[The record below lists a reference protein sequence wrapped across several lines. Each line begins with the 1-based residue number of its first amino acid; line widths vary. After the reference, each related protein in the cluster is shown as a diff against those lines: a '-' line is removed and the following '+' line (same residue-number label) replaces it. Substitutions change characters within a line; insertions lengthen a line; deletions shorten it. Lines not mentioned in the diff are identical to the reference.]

1 MKKYICCFI
10 LVFSMIMVSCSS
22 IEVLTYDQLCPAEVN
37 FPYQIK
43 NIGVVNNMPSRSVPK
58 GNIIA
63 LGELEGYGKMVTEEL
78 AGCLADSRYF
88 NQVIICDS
96 ALQSTGYTEP
106 LSAEESA
113 DLASMLGVDMLV
125 SFERFRMNIEKTEY
139 YHPDWQISIPVLKV
153 RLLPIVRLYVPGRE
167 QALITLSKSD
177 TLYFDLS
184 SRISEKELMQEASK
198 HVASV
203 MANKIVPYW
212 ETTNRIYFDGGGV
225 EMRDAGV
232 YVNEGNWNEAREL
245 WIQLYER
252 YKKGNIKFRAAF
264 NISLSYEMTGEIDKA
279 IEWLS
284 KASELV
290 TAGSEEDKILK
301 FYKTQLV
308 ERASVFNKLSIQMN
322 RFKDDF

>member
-1 MKKYICCFI
+1 MKKYISCFI
-10 LVFSMIMVSCSS
+10 LFFPMILVSCGS
-22 IEVLTYDQLCPAEVN
+22 IQVLTYDQLCPAEVN

-43 NIGVVNNMPSRSVPK
+43 NIGVVNNTPSRPVPK

-63 LGELEGYGKMVTEEL
+63 LGELEGYGKMVTEDL

-96 ALQSTGYTEP
+96 ALQSTVYTEP
-106 LSAEESA
+106 LSAGETAELSS
-113 DLASMLGVDMLV
+113 LLGVDMLV

-139 YHPDWQISIPVLKV
+139 YHPDWQVSIPVLKV
-153 RLLPIVRLYVPGRE
+153 QLFPVVRLYVPGRE
-167 QALITLSKSD
+167 QALITLSKPD

-184 SRISEKELMQEASK
+184 SRISEKELMEEASK

-203 MANKIVPYW
+203 MSNMIVPYW
-212 ETTNRIYFDGGGV
+212 ETTNRIYFDGGEV
-225 EMRDAGV
+225 AMRDAGV

-245 WIQLYER
+245 WMQMFER
-252 YKKGNIKFRAAF
+252 CKKGTTKFRAAF
-264 NISLSYEMTGEIDKA
+264 NISLSYEMTGEIDNA
-279 IEWLS
+279 LEWLDKS
-284 KASELV
+284 SEFA

-301 FYKTQLV
+301 FYKAQLT